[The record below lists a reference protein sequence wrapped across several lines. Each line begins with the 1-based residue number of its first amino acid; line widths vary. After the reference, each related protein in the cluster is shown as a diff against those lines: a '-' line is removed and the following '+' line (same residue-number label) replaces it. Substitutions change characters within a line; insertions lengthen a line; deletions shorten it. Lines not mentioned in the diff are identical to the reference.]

1 MNNGQ
6 NITQTV
12 DASKVGRRRIFT
24 RQVLKTMAALL
35 AIFALACFFS
45 FEQSDATDEIIQ
57 KVLLVLLLS
66 GLGLVLIRL
75 YSIFM
80 GFRQIRKVIG
90 TQNSDAV
97 TFILDKCKPLHRSFH
112 EKKEHVVIL
121 LHGFISS
128 PMIFDELIK
137 ELDENEVDY
146 QAPLIYG
153 FGVNRIQLLFTLSED
168 EWVRQVTELY
178 DVLDT
183 QYKNISVIGH
193 SLGGLLALYLS
204 QIRPVKH
211 LILAAPAIFPS
222 NTQKIHRYLA
232 KSVFLAK
239 VIPWII
245 PLLPMKKQKN
255 RSGAV
260 DVLDEQAAKK
270 YYLYPVAPTRG
281 VFNILRLQSKLDLK
295 KANYQT
301 LDLFYGTQDLAVDG
315 EKVWEYL
322 QKNNLLH
329 RVHRFDHTGHNPFID
344 NDKELT
350 GWIVIYILNDELQ
363 WPPVGQRYSR
373 LQPGTGS

>member
-1 MNNGQ
+1 MGKRK
-6 NITQTV
+6 NIPHIDDV
-12 DASKVGRRRIFT
+12 PKVGRRQIFT
-24 RQVLKTMAALL
+24 RQALKTLV
-35 AIFALACFFS
+35 
-45 FEQSDATDEIIQ
+45 
-57 KVLLVLLLS
+57 VLLVISVLICFFLLEHGDTTDKIIQNILLLFLF
-66 GLGLVLIRL
+66 LGLCSVIIRL

-80 GFRQIRKVIG
+80 GFHQIQKVIG

-153 FGVNRIQLLFTLSED
+153 FGVNRIKLLFTLSED

-245 PLLPMKKQKN
+245 PLLPMKKSKN
-255 RSGAV
+255 RSGVV

-281 VFNILRLQSKLDLK
+281 VFNILKLQSKLDLK
-295 KANYQT
+295 KASYQT

-322 QKNNLLH
+322 QNSDLLH

-350 GWIVIYILNDELQ
+350 GWIVMYILNDELQ
-363 WPPVGQRYSR
+363 WPPVGQ
-373 LQPGTGS
+373 Q